1 MYRYMYSKEKE
12 RGERTGKKAKTRGGG
27 GGFRGV
33 EERGY

>member
-27 GGFRGV
+27 VVLGG
-33 EERGY
+33 